1 MIDLSTFTDRR
12 LCATLHTMT
21 ATMLDVESGALKLE
35 RAQVQQLARRAD
47 AFATEVERR
56 GICAIYTKTAPE
68 RITRA
73 LKKRGIK

>member
-56 GICAIYTKTAPE
+56 GITAMHAKATPP
-68 RITRA
+68 RIARA